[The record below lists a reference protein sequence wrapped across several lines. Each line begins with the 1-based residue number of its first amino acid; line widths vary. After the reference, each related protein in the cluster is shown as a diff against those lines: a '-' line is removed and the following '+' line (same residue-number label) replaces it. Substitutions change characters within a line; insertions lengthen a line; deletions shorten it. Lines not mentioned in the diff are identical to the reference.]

1 MLIWLIRHG
10 VTELGEEGRYQG
22 RLDTP
27 LSRRG
32 RLALRQAD
40 FAPQRLYVS
49 PLLRARETAQLLFP
63 QSEPHLVSDL
73 REMDFGIFEGR
84 SWREME
90 QDADYRA
97 WVDGG
102 CLGRCPGGEKKEEYT
117 ARVCA
122 AFASLTEEALT
133 AGTSTM
139 ALVAHGGT
147 QMAVLERWGLPGR
160 DYWQWQ
166 TSCGRGWLLSTE
178 NWPESLQV
186 QGEVGFTR

>member
-90 QDADYRA
+90 HDEQYRA

-102 CLGRCPGGEKKEEYT
+102 CEGQCPGGENRADFS
-117 ARVCA
+117 ARICA
-122 AFASLTEEALT
+122 AVREILEAEAEAGSEETEASVQQLLMPGT
-133 AGTSTM
+133 AVTG
-139 ALVAHGGT
+139 
-147 QMAVLERWGLPGR
+147 
-160 DYWQWQ
+160 
-166 TSCGRGWLLSTE
+166 TE
-178 NWPESLQV
+178 NQTH
-186 QGEVGFTR
+186 Q